1 MRQAL
6 KWAGALVFVTVA
18 PLASAQAYPSK
29 FIKLV
34 NPYAAGGPFDLV
46 AREVAKPL
54 ADVLGQQIVIENRP
68 GGGGVVA
75 AQAARQ
81 SAPDGYTILQADA
94 AAFAINVTLIPDL
107 PYDPVNDFT
116 PIMMTWSFPSLLLVP
131 ASLPAKSA
139 AELFDLSKKKPNG
152 LTYASSGVGSGG
164 HLLGTMLANSL
175 GVAMT
180 HAPYK
185 GAGQAMPDVASG
197 RVDYMYASLGSARQY
212 LEAKSVRVLA
222 VTSKQRM
229 PELPDVPTMTEVGHP
244 SVFLDIWLGLVGP
257 PKMPPEI
264 VKTLHTQI
272 DKVLKMP
279 EVVKRLAGLGLY
291 VNTNTPEQFREM
303 IKSDIARLGRIVKEA
318 NIKRE

>member
-1 MRQAL
+1 MKRMVAVLAFLAL
-6 KWAGALVFVTVA
+6 AL
-18 PLASAQAYPSK
+18 PAQAQTYPSK
-29 FIKLV
+29 PVKFISAFAPGGGSEIALRIVAQKLME
-34 NPYAAGGPFDLV
+34 GGWPS
-46 AREVAKPL
+46 A
-54 ADVLGQQIVIENRP
+54 VIENRP

-81 SAPDGYTILQADA
+81 SAPAGYTILQADA

-139 AELFDLSKKKPNG
+139 AELFDLAKKKPNG

-244 SVFLDIWLGLVGP
+244 SVFLDIWFGLVGP